1 MSNNHDEEE
10 TEEWAEMSADKLD
23 LRLDDCVVLADQFAV
38 CKGKVYM
45 ITIGK
50 KTVFGKVIDVKK
62 RFLKIV
68 MLTDNGK
75 ILIDLKKASTIQ
87 EITQE

>member
-23 LRLDDCVVLADQFAV
+23 LRLDDCIVLMDQFAV

-45 ITIGK
+45 IVVGK
-50 KTVFGKVIDVKK
+50 KTIFGKVIDIKR
-62 RFLKIV
+62 RFLKAV
-68 MLTDNGK
+68 LQTENGK
-75 ILIDLKKASTIQ
+75 VLVDLKKASTIQ
-87 EITQE
+87 EAQE

>member
-1 MSNNHDEEE
+1 MSNHDEED
-10 TEEWAEMSADKLD
+10 EEWAEMSADKLD

-38 CKGKVYM
+38 CKGKIYM

-75 ILIDLKKASTIQ
+75 ILIDLKKAATIQ

>member
-23 LRLDDCVVLADQFAV
+23 LRLDDCIVLMDQFAV

-45 ITIGK
+45 IVVGK
-50 KTVFGKVIDVKK
+50 KTIFGKVIDVKK
-62 RFLKIV
+62 RFLKAV
-68 MLTDNGK
+68 LQTENGK
-75 ILIDLKKASTIQ
+75 VLVDLKKASTIQ
-87 EITQE
+87 EAQE

>member
-23 LRLDDCVVLADQFAV
+23 LRLDDCIVLMDQFAV

-45 ITIGK
+45 IVVGK
-50 KTVFGKVIDVKK
+50 KTIFGKVIEIKR
-62 RFLKIV
+62 RFLKAV
-68 MLTDNGK
+68 LQTENGK
-75 ILIDLKKASTIQ
+75 VLVDLKKASTIQ
-87 EITQE
+87 EAQE

>member
-1 MSNNHDEEE
+1 MSNHDEE
-10 TEEWAEMSADKLD
+10 EEWAEMSADKLD
-23 LRLDDCVVLADQFAV
+23 LRLDDCVVLADQFSI

-62 RFLKIV
+62 RFLKAV
-68 MLTDNGK
+68 LQTENGK
-75 ILIDLKKASTIQ
+75 VLVDLKKASTIQ
-87 EITQE
+87 EAQE

>member
-10 TEEWAEMSADKLD
+10 AEEWAEMSADKLD
-23 LRLDDCVVLADQFAV
+23 LRLDDCVVLADQFTV

-62 RFLKIV
+62 RFLKAV
-68 MLTDNGK
+68 LQTENGK
-75 ILIDLKKASTIQ
+75 VLVDLKKASTIQ
-87 EITQE
+87 EAQE